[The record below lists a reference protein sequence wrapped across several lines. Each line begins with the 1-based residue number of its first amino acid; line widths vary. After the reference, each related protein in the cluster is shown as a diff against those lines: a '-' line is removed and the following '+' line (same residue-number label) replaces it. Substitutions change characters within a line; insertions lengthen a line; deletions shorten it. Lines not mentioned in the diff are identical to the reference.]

1 MIIEFILIALCWGVQ
16 MGITAVIA
24 LAIGGI
30 VQGIEQRIRRK
41 KVKLL
46 PRAAVAM
53 VLVCAVLAAFALN
66 PPVTYPE
73 KYEGRFTEELEGPV
87 KSVSRGIYSPNV
99 PLVPVW
105 VEVTELHNFVVGGT
119 MERSVDFTVH
129 YLWFGAVE
137 MNYSTYDGYSCN
149 KPLTGLS

>member
-66 PPVTYPE
+66 FALVAL
-73 KYEGRFTEELEGPV
+73 GELIV
-87 KSVSRGIYSPNV
+87 L
-99 PLVPVW
+99 LVPGLAIWKVLKLRRLDR
-105 VEVTELHNFVVGGT
+105 EI
-119 MERSVDFTVH
+119 
-129 YLWFGAVE
+129 FG
-137 MNYSTYDGYSCN
+137 
-149 KPLTGLS
+149 